1 MQMNLRHVLRR
12 FAHSPAFTATTL
24 LTLAIGIGANT
35 ALFSVLDN
43 VLLKPLP
50 YNNPDALVGV
60 WFKSAPLHFE
70 ELNMAASLY
79 FSIREENH
87 SFEDIGMWN
96 TGSVSITGLHEP
108 EQVPNLSVTD
118 GTLPLL
124 GVQPLLG
131 RLFTKQDDSPG
142 HPQTILLTYDYW
154 QSKFGGRRDA
164 IGQRLRIDGTWREVI
179 GVLPVGFHFLD
190 SKPSVVLPYQ
200 LDRSKLHLA
209 GFNDQSVARLRPGV
223 TIAQASAD
231 VARIIPIYYQKFPIP
246 AGFNIQMFYDAKLTP
261 ALRPFKRDLVGNIGD
276 ILWVLMGTMG
286 IVLLIACA
294 NVANLLLVRAE
305 GRQHEL
311 AIRTALGASSRQI
324 AAELLLESLTL
335 AVAAGTVGLA
345 LAYFALRLFVAHSQ
359 ISLPRLD
366 QIAINP
372 ETLLFTLVISLLSGL
387 FFGLIPVMKY
397 AGLRLTSSLR
407 AGGRNSS
414 QSREQHRARSLL
426 VVVQVA
432 LALVLLISSGLMIRT
447 FRSLRDVDPGFTKA
461 GQIQTLGIYIPEAA
475 EKNKD
480 QVFQTER
487 EMLNRISAIPGVSSA
502 AMSSYVPMRN
512 GGETDPVYA
521 EGRTYAEGQIP
532 ALRRYNY
539 ISPGFLK
546 TIGNGLIVGRDFTW
560 EDLSSYQPVAIL
572 SENLARELWG
582 TPAAAI
588 GKRVRDTKVSP
599 WRTVV
604 GVVHNTY
611 YDGVSEQAPALV
623 YWPMRMK
630 NFGDQEVSLERGPAI
645 IIRSQRAGTESFLR
659 EVRQAI
665 WSLDSSLP
673 LANVNTLQYYYD
685 KSLARTSLALIMLA
699 VAGTMALLLG
709 VVGIYGVISYSVT
722 QRTREIGIRLA
733 IGAQQHELTRMFVSH
748 GLILSAIGVVTGL
761 VVAFFSARLMSSLLF
776 GVKPVDPLTYA
787 LVAIGL
793 IACAAFASYIPARRV
808 SSVDPSE
815 SLRAE

>member
-1 MQMNLRHVLRR
+1 MNLRHVLRR
-12 FAHSPAFTATTL
+12 LAHSPAFTATTL

-50 YNNPDALVGV
+50 YANPDSLVGV

-79 FSIREENH
+79 LTLREENH
-87 SFEDIGMWN
+87 SFQDIGLWN
-96 TGSVSITGLHEP
+96 TGHVSVTGLSEP
-108 EQVPNLSVTD
+108 EEVASLSVTD

-124 GVQPLLG
+124 GIQPLLG
-131 RLFTKQDDSPG
+131 RVFTKEDDSPG
-142 HPQTILLTYDYW
+142 HPQTILLTYGYW
-154 QSKFGGRRDA
+154 QSKFGGSRDA
-164 IGQRLRIDGTWREVI
+164 LGRRILIDGTPREVI
-179 GVLPVGFHFLD
+179 GVLPAAFRFLD
-190 SKPSVVLPYQ
+190 NKPAVVLPYQ
-200 LDRSKLHLA
+200 LDRSTLHVG
-209 GFNDQSVARLRPGV
+209 GFNDQSMARLRPGV
-223 TIAQASAD
+223 TIAQANAD
-231 VARIIPIYYQKFPIP
+231 VARIIPIYYNRFPP
-246 AGFNIQMFYDAKLTP
+246 FPGYSVKMFEDAKLTP
-261 ALRPFKRDLVGNIGD
+261 ALRPFKKDLVGNIGN

-335 AVAAGTVGLA
+335 ALAAGTIGLT
-345 LAYFALRLFVAHSQ
+345 LAYFALRLFVASSK
-359 ISLPRLD
+359 INLPRLD
-366 QIAINP
+366 EISINP
-372 ETLLFTLVISLLSGL
+372 EAVLFTLVISLLSGL

-397 AGLRLTSSLR
+397 AGLRLTPSLR

-414 QSREQHRARSLL
+414 QSREQHRARNLL

-447 FRSLRDVDPGFTKA
+447 FRALRDVQPGFTNPD
-461 GQIQTLGIYIPEAA
+461 QVQTLSIYIPDAQ
-475 EKNKD
+475 EKNPEK
-480 QVFQTER
+480 VFQMQR
-487 EMLNRISAIPGVSSA
+487 EILSRLSAIPGVSSA
-502 AMSSYVPMRN
+502 ALVESVPMRN

-521 EGRTYAEGQIP
+521 EDHTYAEGQLP

-539 ISPGFLK
+539 VSPGFFK
-546 TIGNGLIVGRDFTW
+546 TIGSGFITGRDFTW
-560 EDLSSYQPVAIL
+560 NDLANYQPVAIL
-572 SENLARELWG
+572 SENLARELFG
-582 TPAAAI
+582 NPAAAI
-588 GKRVRDTKVSP
+588 GKRVRDSKVTP

-604 GVVHNTY
+604 GVVRDS
-611 YDGVSEQAPALV
+611 YDNGVSEPKPSIV
-623 YWPMRMK
+623 YWPVLMK
-630 NFGDQEVSLERGPAI
+630 NFEGDDFSLQRSVSI
-645 IIRSQRAGTESFLR
+645 TIRSPRSGSEQFLK
-659 EVRQAI
+659 EIRQAV
-665 WSLDSSLP
+665 WSINSSLS

-685 KSLARTSLALIMLA
+685 KSLARTSLALMMLGI
-699 VAGTMALLLG
+699 AGAMALLLG

-733 IGAQQHELTRMFVSH
+733 IGAQQHELTRMFVNH
-748 GLILSAIGVVTGL
+748 GLILSAIGVTAGL
-761 VVAFFSARLMSSLLF
+761 IVAFLSARFMSSLLF

-793 IACAAFASYIPARRV
+793 IACALLASYIPARRV